1 MTLVGFMAWQ
11 WSTSDG
17 IGPQMYS
24 WYHIMWL
31 IIMIGLSVGAV
42 IYGRK
47 IKDQKVVDRNV
58 LILDCALII
67 SEILKQIMYHVGYY
81 GYLRIDVLPF
91 SFCSI
96 PMFVALV
103 ASLAKNEKIKNA
115 CYGFLAF
122 YGIVGGL
129 TSMLYP
135 VTLYTSL
142 VYTSIQT
149 MFWHTSLVVMAVYI
163 IVTKEYGKSFIKEIL
178 PPFVIFAAC
187 SLIAIGL
194 NELSYHA
201 YLEPRQTPTCEVDRT
216 PGSYQYYK
224 YGFQSGEDYY
234 YLDDVDGEL
243 VLTKDYRKAVNVVIT
258 YPEGDN
264 YTIYLLGFEDD
275 GGNDKYI
282 EISPSNELVLVDNPT
297 NNWEFVWITGD
308 RAVFAMNVSGET
320 YCLSME
326 NGSLQ
331 VAKTADYDETSI
343 FADFIDGHVLS
354 DGDSANFFFISNHCE
369 TPIPLLNLVQPHVPY
384 VVFVLIY
391 VAGFFGLSSAA
402 WGLAYLSRKLA
413 KK

>member
-1 MTLVGFMAWQ
+1 MILTGFMAWQ

-58 LILDCALII
+58 LILDCALIV

-103 ASLAKNEKIKNA
+103 ASLVKNEKVKNA

-178 PPFVIFAAC
+178 PPFAIFAAC

-234 YLDDVDGEL
+234 YIDDVDGEL

-275 GGNDKYI
+275 NGNDKYI
-282 EISPSNELVLVDNPT
+282 EISSSNELVLVDNPT
-297 NNWEFVWITGD
+297 NNWEFAWITGD

-326 NGSLQ
+326 NESLK
-331 VAKTADYDETSI
+331 VAKTADYNETST

-402 WGLAYLSRKLA
+402 WGLAYLSKKLT

>member
-1 MTLVGFMAWQ
+1 
-11 WSTSDG
+11 
-17 IGPQMYS
+17 
-24 WYHIMWL
+24 
-31 IIMIGLSVGAV
+31 
-42 IYGRK
+42 
-47 IKDQKVVDRNV
+47 
-58 LILDCALII
+58 
-67 SEILKQIMYHVGYY
+67 
-81 GYLRIDVLPF
+81 
-91 SFCSI
+91 
-96 PMFVALV
+96 
-103 ASLAKNEKIKNA
+103 
-115 CYGFLAF
+115 
-122 YGIVGGL
+122 
-129 TSMLYP
+129 
-135 VTLYTSL
+135 
-142 VYTSIQT
+142 

-178 PPFVIFAAC
+178 PPFAIFAAC

-275 GGNDKYI
+275 NGNDKYI
-282 EISPSNELVLVDNPT
+282 EISSSNELVLVDNPT
-297 NNWEFVWITGD
+297 NNWEFAWITGD
-308 RAVFAMNVSGET
+308 RAAFAMNVSGET

-326 NGSLQ
+326 NESLK
-331 VAKTADYDETSI
+331 VAKTADYNETST

-384 VVFVLIY
+384 VGCVLIY

-402 WGLAYLSRKLA
+402 WGLTYLSKKLT